1 MNAAPAICNKNN
13 HIPFF
18 QVASLSL
25 ECRPMLGGYCKDHAV
40 SSGYKTED
48 IMSIKNRID
57 TLITNSLLCET
68 EQNQSPK
75 IGSFPYLS
83 NYWDPSE
90 IKGFTL
96 VRFSQYFL
104 G

>member
-1 MNAAPAICNKNN
+1 MAHAICNNI
-13 HIPFF
+13 HIHFF
-18 QVASLSL
+18 QVTSLSL
-25 ECRPMLGGYCKDHAV
+25 ESRPMLGGYSRDHAV
-40 SSGYKTED
+40 SSRYKTED
-48 IMSIKNRID
+48 IMSIKNHID

-68 EQNQSPK
+68 EQNQSPE
-75 IGSFPYLS
+75 IRSFPYLS
-83 NYWDPSE
+83 NSWDPSE